1 MAGVGKGFNEFL
13 SSFASCLALISGG
26 RGFKLFTFFS
36 NAEKSPKGFGITFW
50 ITESDKTYLLTINY
64 RFEILTFL

>member
-50 ITESDKTYLLTINY
+50 II
-64 RFEILTFL
+64 

>member
-1 MAGVGKGFNEFL
+1 LGTTGATETIAGMTAGVGKGFNEFF
-13 SSFASCLALISGG
+13 SSFASCLASISGG

-50 ITESDKTYLLTINY
+50 II
-64 RFEILTFL
+64 